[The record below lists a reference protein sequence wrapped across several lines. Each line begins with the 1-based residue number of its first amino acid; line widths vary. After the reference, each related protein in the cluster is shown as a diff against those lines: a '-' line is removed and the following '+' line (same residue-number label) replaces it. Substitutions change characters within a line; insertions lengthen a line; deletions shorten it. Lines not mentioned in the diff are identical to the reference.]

1 LGEDDSIGADWVRRR
16 QAARDKGDKRMT
28 DMEKTLQN
36 IKRMGT
42 AKIAGLTCNKH
53 AEEIILRIDLQVPVA
68 QAESAL
74 EALGLE
80 PTKQLLDSLETA
92 LQGLKKR
99 VGKGYSGQA

>member
-1 LGEDDSIGADWVRRR
+1 MIALARTGCAAGRLPETRRTSE
-16 QAARDKGDKRMT
+16 MT